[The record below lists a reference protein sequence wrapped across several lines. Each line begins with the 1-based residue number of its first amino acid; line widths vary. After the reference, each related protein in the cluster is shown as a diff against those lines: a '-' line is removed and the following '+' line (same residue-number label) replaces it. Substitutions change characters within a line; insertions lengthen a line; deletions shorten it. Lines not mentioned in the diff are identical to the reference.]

1 MLGLFYGCGL
11 RKSEAEKL
19 NLKDISFRSRLL
31 YVRSG
36 KGKKRRV
43 VPVTGKVIEDLQ
55 NYYYQERVHIR
66 KKEDPDSLKAFMLNR
81 WGERMLGQSY
91 WRRLQYLAYM
101 GKERALTATYRD
113 IMQYVEYLRG
123 QHQNPQT
130 INRMLYGVKAFYF
143 YLVHTGQ
150 RGSHHCRHLK
160 LKDARYEDIQLQDL
174 FTSAEL
180 EKLMHRKERFENVK
194 LRNKV
199 IISLLIYQ
207 GLRVTEM
214 TMLRLQ
220 DIDLESGT
228 VYVRAMP
235 RTMAR
240 TLKLRTEQV
249 MLFYNYIHKARPGML
264 KTDTNRLIITM
275 RGTAESGEGIGYLAE
290 TFSPLFPDRTLNPRT
305 IRQSVITNMLKAG
318 KDLRMVQVFAGHKK
332 ISSTEKYRQSGL
344 EELKAAIE
352 KYHPLG

>member
-1 MLGLFYGCGL
+1 MSRTQPDIKNYL
-11 RKSEAEKL
+11 
-19 NLKDISFRSRLL
+19 LKKYSPHTVKIYLLDIGR
-31 YVRSG
+31 
-36 KGKKRRV
+36 
-43 VPVTGKVIEDLQ
+43 
-55 NYYYQERVHIR
+55 
-66 KKEDPDSLKAFMLNR
+66 
-81 WGERMLGQSY
+81 
-91 WRRLQYLAYM
+91 YLAYM
-101 GKERALTATYRD
+101 GKEKALAATYRD

-123 QHQNPQT
+123 QYQNPKT

-143 YLVHTGQ
+143 YLIHTGQ
-150 RGSHHCRHLK
+150 RSGHPCRQLR
-160 LKDARYEDIQLQDL
+160 LKDAGYEDIQLQDL
-174 FTSAEL
+174 FTSIEL

-199 IISLLIYQ
+199 VISLLIYQ

-214 TMLRLQ
+214 IMLRLQ
-220 DIDLESGT
+220 DIDLEAGT
-228 VYVRAMP
+228 IYVRAMP

-249 MLFYNYIHKARPGML
+249 MLFYNYINKIRPGML
-264 KTDTNRLIITM
+264 KTDTSRLIITM
-275 RGTAESGEGIGYLAE
+275 RGTAENGKGIGYLVE
-290 TFSPLFPDRTLNPRT
+290 TFNKNKTMFPDRTLNPRT

-344 EELKAAIE
+344 EELKTAIE